1 MSGQA
6 TVEMIAARLAAAGQA
21 IPIFNG
27 TADAVQWWA
36 VRLRVEGFWVSIDG
50 LTSESGA
57 AFLLGRRPR
66 TLANWRSAGMGPAWR
81 RRGQVVYLIFDLIE
95 WDKNASGCQRF

>member
-1 MSGQA
+1 MTTSE
-6 TVEMIAARLAAAGQA
+6 VQA
-21 IPIFNG
+21 IPIFYSTDG
-27 TADAVQWWA
+27 ATQWWA
-36 VRLRVEGFWVSIDG
+36 RALRAEGFYVSIDG

>member
-1 MSGQA
+1 MIDHA
-6 TVEMIAARLAAAGQA
+6 HVEMIAARLAAAGQS

-27 TADAVQWWA
+27 TADTVQWWA
-36 VRLRVEGFWVSIDG
+36 ARLRVEGFWVSIDG

-57 AFLLGRRPR
+57 AFMLGRRPR

-95 WDKNASGCQRF
+95 WDKNASGSQRF

>member
-1 MSGQA
+1 MSSQA

-36 VRLRVEGFWVSIDG
+36 ARLRVEGFWVSIDG

-57 AFLLGRRPR
+57 AFMLGRRPR

-81 RRGQVVYLIFDLIE
+81 RRGQVVYAVVDLVMWNEQARIE
-95 WDKNASGCQRF
+95 

>member
-1 MSGQA
+1 MTTSE
-6 TVEMIAARLAAAGQA
+6 VQA
-21 IPIFNG
+21 IPIFYS

-36 VRLRVEGFWVSIDG
+36 ARLRAEGFYVSIDG

-95 WDKNASGCQRF
+95 WDKNASGSQRF

>member
-1 MSGQA
+1 MSSQA
-6 TVEMIAARLAAAGQA
+6 TVEMIAARLAAADQA
-21 IPIFNG
+21 VPIFNG
-27 TADAVQWWA
+27 TADTVQWWA
-36 VRLRVEGFWVSIDG
+36 ARLRVEGFWVSIDG

-95 WDKNASGCQRF
+95 WDKNASGSQRF